1 MDLKQIVPNMEKT
14 FGSLE
19 FAGEASVET
28 RREDGKMKV
37 LSRTYHLYSS
47 VQKAD
52 QVMVTIPAIAGEIEL
67 DYETKVKLVE
77 PKLSAE
83 GYAIGESGFT
93 NYVLTADSI
102 VKA

>member
-1 MDLKQIVPNMEKT
+1 MELKHIIPNMEKT
-14 FGSLE
+14 FGTLE
-19 FAGEASVET
+19 FAGEASVES
-28 RREDGKMKV
+28 RREDGRLKV

-67 DYETKVKLVE
+67 DYETKVRLVD
-77 PKLSAE
+77 PKISAI
-83 GYAIGESGFT
+83 GYKIGESAFT
-93 NYVLTADSI
+93 NYVLTAENI